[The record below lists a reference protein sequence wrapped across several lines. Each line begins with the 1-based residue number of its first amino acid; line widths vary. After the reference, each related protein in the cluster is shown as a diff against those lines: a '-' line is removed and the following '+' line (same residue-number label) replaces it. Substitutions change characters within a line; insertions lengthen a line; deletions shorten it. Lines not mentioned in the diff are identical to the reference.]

1 MPIEPRARLG
11 PYVVEDLIGAGGM
24 GEVYRAR
31 DGRLN
36 RVVALKVLAPSV
48 VADADRRRRFIQEA
62 QLASALQHPNIVT
75 IFDIGSGAD
84 GSDYLAMERVVGRT
98 LEAVIDD
105 KPLGVAD
112 VLRYGVQIA
121 DALAAAHAAGIV
133 HRDLKPANILV
144 TESGQVK
151 ILDFGLATLV
161 HNGLVMTASEDETA
175 TAAAPVETTAGTILG
190 TVAYMSPEQAEGRKV
205 DARSDLFSF
214 GAILYEMLSGGRAFH
229 EETPAGTFA
238 AVIHKDPKPLASATR
253 AALPPELEELVS
265 RCLRKDPAQ
274 RVQRASDLKL
284 AFEQLQQRA
293 SATRIAPPT
302 RRRRVW
308 APVLGAAVVGV
319 AALAVAGVWLRESP
333 SEHRADRIEAVTAM
347 PLTSLP
353 GGESSP
359 SFSPDGTQVAFQWL
373 AEGLAASNVYVLR
386 IGQPGTQVRLI
397 DDGAP
402 HLGPAW
408 SPDGRSVAMW
418 HGRRGDA
425 ALCLVSPGGGPERRI
440 VSWTGA
446 LGRLSWSPDGRWLA
460 TSGVFAGNRE
470 REGIV
475 LISPAD
481 GATIAW
487 AAIDPLFAGTTEPVF
502 SPDGRRVAYSL
513 TRGDA
518 TGQIFVVGVG
528 ADGRPTGASTRV
540 PLKGDNLRSPVWTAD
555 GSELL
560 LLAGSPSSNG
570 GVARARVVDGAGG
583 MIGGLQGVTALAL
596 SANGRQLAI
605 ARGGAD
611 TDIWRVDVHAPAH
624 SGRYAPSTLWEGG
637 AAYSPDGRRVAFSSN
652 RGGAREIW
660 VADPR
665 GDDARQLTT
674 FGGPLAGSVRWSP
687 DSREIVFDGR
697 PSGNSDVF
705 VVPAA
710 GGPLRQLT
718 NTAGEDARPAW
729 SHDGAWIYFSSDR
742 SGRSEIWRMKTDG
755 GAPEQITRS
764 GGTVAVTATDG
775 SVIYYKRDT
784 STGPIYRIRPDGT
797 DDTVVVATAIPWM
810 SFTATKSGLWFFEL
824 KPPAPGRWWLRRRSA
839 DGTITDMAPLEFAPD
854 FLTISVA
861 PDDRYALVNKPD
873 LRGADLALVTEFR

>member
-31 DGRLN
+31 DERLN
-36 RVVALKVLAPSV
+36 RVVALKVLLPSV
-48 VADADRRRRFIQEA
+48 VADAERRRRFIQEA

-75 IFDIGSGAD
+75 VFDIGSSAD
-84 GSDYLAMERVVGRT
+84 GADYLAMERVVGRT
-98 LEAVIDD
+98 LEAVIDG
-105 KPLGVAD
+105 KALHVAD

-161 HNGLVMTASEDETA
+161 PNGLAMAASEDETGSVS
-175 TAAAPVETTAGTILG
+175 APVETSAGTILG
-190 TVAYMSPEQAEGRKV
+190 TVAYMSPEQAEGRTV
-205 DARSDLFSF
+205 DSRSDLFSF
-214 GAILYEMLSGGRAFH
+214 GSILYEMLSGRRAFH
-229 EETPAGTFA
+229 EESPAGTFA
-238 AVIHKDPKPLASATR
+238 AVINKDPKPLTSATP
-253 AALPPELEELVS
+253 AALPPELERLVS
-265 RCLRKDPAQ
+265 RCLRKDPAR
-274 RVQRASDLKL
+274 RVQHASDLKNAL
-284 AFEQLQQRA
+284 EELQERA
-293 SATRIAPPT
+293 SGPQIASPAQ
-302 RRRRVW
+302 RRPVW
-308 APVLGAAVVGV
+308 VSVLGAAVLGV
-319 AALAVAGVWLRESP
+319 AALAIAGVWLRQSP
-333 SEHRADRIEAVTAM
+333 SDDKAERIGAVTPM

-353 GGESSP
+353 GSESSP
-359 SFSPDGTQVAFQWL
+359 SFSPDGTEVAFQWL
-373 AEGLAASNVYVLR
+373 PEGLATSNVYVQR
-386 IGQPGTQVRLI
+386 IGQPGARVRLI

-402 HLGPAW
+402 HVGPAW

-425 ALCLVSPGGGPERRI
+425 ALCLVPPRGGSERRV

-446 LGRLSWSPDGRWLA
+446 LGRLSWSPDGRWIA

-502 SPDGRRVAYSL
+502 SPDGRRLAYSL

-528 ADGRPTGASTRV
+528 TDGRPTGASTRV

-555 GSELL
+555 GSEVLL
-560 LLAGSPSSNG
+560 LQGSPSSNG
-570 GVARARVVDGAGG
+570 GVARARVGDGAGG
-583 MIGGLQGVTALAL
+583 MISGLQGATALAL
-596 SANGRQLAI
+596 SGDGRQLAI

-611 TDIWRVDVHAPAH
+611 TDIWRVDVQAPGG
-624 SGRYAPSTLWEGG
+624 SGRFAPSTLWEGG
-637 AAYSPDGRRVAFSSN
+637 ASYSPDGQQVAFSSN

-660 VADPR
+660 VADAR
-665 GDDARQLTT
+665 GENARQLTT

-687 DSREIVFDGR
+687 DGREIVFDGR

-742 SGRSEIWRMKTDG
+742 NGRSEIWRMKADG

-764 GGTVAVTATDG
+764 GGTVAVAATDG

-784 STGPIYRIRPDGT
+784 STGPIYSIRPDGT
-797 DDTVVVATAIPWM
+797 DDSMVVESAISWM

-824 KPPAPGRWWLRRRSA
+824 KPPAPGRWWLRRRSTG
-839 DGTITDMAPLEFAPD
+839 GTTTDMAPLEFAPD
-854 FLTISVA
+854 FLTISVS

-873 LRGADLALVTEFR
+873 LRGADLELVNGFR